1 MDTEF
6 TPNLSVSE
14 NDIAEEL
21 SVDCLKEIL
30 RHEDIKTHFT
40 TNDKIA
46 NIDGYIELL
55 KERRICGKITVQI
68 KTYPQKYTGQAKFDF
83 PTSLLAYAQKCSSE
97 LVFLIAVDNVQKT
110 AYWKYIST
118 TIINDNLSKANQQTI
133 TIGFET
139 SEILSKENLEE
150 TIAHWKSLYQTQS
163 NLIIN
168 SVKINQENE
177 ELKSKLSKY
186 QNPEFSIDN
195 DYVVSLQKFI
205 NTYNTLLDNEFR
217 SIKNHYYFNT
227 WKIGIALFECESN
240 AVSYILYDIKNGKN
254 DLIIKEIPIDEVRN
268 FSVYTEMYRNCM
280 ENVIHNSPES
290 YAISLI
296 KHKTIE
302 FIKGKSVLFQTPEIA
317 TEYIFDFIKREG
329 NYIKLQQEEQY
340 ILPNIKEK
348 LEVKFPNIINNNT
361 FHYTTG
367 HHRINMNV
375 VYGCI
380 CYLINSGITL
390 LERNYPDKG
399 NYANTGFVSDCYTS
413 ELAFEKLK
421 YFYTRIPTLFDS
433 YMEAMFPLL
442 KSQINFFDGYDLV
455 LVNLTYID
463 SESVEYYQNHNIVL
477 HYLKTQSRSSLKP
490 EIILSLNYNAEL
502 YKQNEIN
509 RKELMTEHIRFD
521 KGIYYKGNEYKI
533 FKQEGLDM
541 SLFFGDYYIHNMLYH
556 YLHERFKGYFAQ

>member
-40 TNDKIA
+40 TNDKTA

-68 KTYPQKYTGQAKFDF
+68 KTYPQKYMGQAKFDF

-186 QNPEFSIDN
+186 QNPEFSINN

-205 NTYNTLLDNEFR
+205 DTYNTLLDNEFR
-217 SIKNHYYFNT
+217 SIKNHCYFNT

-329 NYIKLQQEEQY
+329 NYINLQQEEQY
-340 ILPNIKEK
+340 ILPNIKER

-380 CYLINSGITL
+380 FYLINNGVTL

-442 KSQINFFDGYDLV
+442 KSKICFFDGYDLV
-455 LVNLTYID
+455 LVNLIYTD
-463 SESVEYYQNHNIVL
+463 SEREKYHQDHYIVL
-477 HYLKTQSRSSLKP
+477 HYLKAHSNNAVQP
-490 EIILSLNYNAEL
+490 EIIVSLNYVDEIYSQNGISSHESL
-502 YKQNEIN
+502 NYYFGFEKYILHNEI
-509 RKELMTEHIRFD
+509 KYE
-521 KGIYYKGNEYKI
+521 I

-556 YLHERFKGYFAQ
+556 YLHERFKDYFAQ

>member
-1 MDTEF
+1 M
-6 TPNLSVSE
+6 
-14 NDIAEEL
+14 
-21 SVDCLKEIL
+21 
-30 RHEDIKTHFT
+30 
-40 TNDKIA
+40 
-46 NIDGYIELL
+46 L
-55 KERRICGKITVQI
+55 KERRIYGKITVQI

-133 TIGFET
+133 TIGFEK

-186 QNPEFSIDN
+186 QNPEFSIDK

-205 NTYNTLLDNEFR
+205 DTYNTLLDNEFR

-240 AVSYILYDIKNGKN
+240 AISYIFYDIKNGKN

-329 NYIKLQQEEQY
+329 NYINLQQEEQY
-340 ILPNIKEK
+340 ILPNIKER

-380 CYLINSGITL
+380 CYLINNGVTL

-442 KSQINFFDGYDLV
+442 KSKICFFDGYDLV
-455 LVNLTYID
+455 LVNLIYTD
-463 SESVEYYQNHNIVL
+463 SERERYHQDHYIVL
-477 HYLKTQSRSSLKP
+477 HYLKAHSNNAVQP
-490 EIILSLNYNAEL
+490 EIIVSLNYVDEIYSQNGISSHESL
-502 YKQNEIN
+502 NYYFGFEKYILHNEI
-509 RKELMTEHIRFD
+509 KYE
-521 KGIYYKGNEYKI
+521 I

-556 YLHERFKGYFAQ
+556 YLHERFKDYFAQ

>member
-1 MDTEF
+1 MNTEF
-6 TPNLSVSE
+6 TPNISTSD

-30 RHEDIKTHFT
+30 RHDDIKTHFT
-40 TNDKIA
+40 TNDKTA

-68 KTYPQKYTGQAKFDF
+68 KTYPQKYTGLAKFDF
-83 PTSLLAYAQKCSSE
+83 PTSIFAYAQKCSSE
-97 LVFLIAVDNVQKT
+97 LVFLIAVDNIQKI

-133 TIGFET
+133 TIGFKT
-139 SEILSKENLEE
+139 SEILSKENLEG

-186 QNPEFSIDN
+186 QNPEFLIDN

-205 NTYNTLLDNEFR
+205 DTYNTLLDNEFR

-268 FSVYTEMYRNCM
+268 FSVYTELYRNCM

-329 NYIKLQQEEQY
+329 NYIRLRDEEPY

-348 LEVKFPNIINNNT
+348 LEVKFPNIINNNI

-375 VYGCI
+375 IYGCI
-380 CYLINSGITL
+380 CYLINNGVTL

-421 YFYTRIPTLFDS
+421 FFYTRIPALFDS
-433 YMEAMFPLL
+433 YMEAMFPML
-442 KSQINFFDGYDLV
+442 KEQICFFDRYDLV

-477 HYLKTQSRSSLKP
+477 HYLKAQSRSSLKP

-502 YKQNEIN
+502 YKQNKMDN
-509 RKELMTEHIRFD
+509 KELVTEHIRFH

-556 YLHERFKGYFAQ
+556 YLHERFKDYFAQ